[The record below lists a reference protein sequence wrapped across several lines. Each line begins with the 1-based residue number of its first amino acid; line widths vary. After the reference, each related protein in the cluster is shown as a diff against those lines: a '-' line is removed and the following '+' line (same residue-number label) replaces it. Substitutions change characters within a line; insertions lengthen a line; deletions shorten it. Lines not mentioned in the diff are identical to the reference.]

1 MLRRVIGADLGTTL
15 ASGCLV
21 MGGDTTMV
29 DGCVVSGGV
38 AIGIVGDKRVVSFDI
53 HSNILFFHLPHKK
66 T

>member
-1 MLRRVIGADLGTTL
+1 MLRRVIGADLGTTF
-15 ASGCLV
+15 AGGCLV

-29 DGCVVSGGV
+29 GGCVVSGGV
-38 AIGIVGDKRVVSFDI
+38 AVGIVGDKRVVSFDI